1 MLSSRDRELILC
13 GPYESGKTFP
23 CMVKLHLLLCKHP
36 ITVCVVRKE
45 KIDLYDSFV
54 PQFEDKVLPYH
65 PYDNRSFVSKYGGDL
80 VKWYK
85 YPNGGRLVLRGLD
98 EVKRVQGTEYDL
110 IFANQCE
117 QLTLSDWEILSA
129 RCTGRSGRW
138 VEGGKNMHQMLG
150 DCNPDSHLHWIPKRA
165 KEGRVKLIQCS
176 HKDNPTLFRHNAWT
190 EQGKETLGHLER
202 TLTGLRRERGLHGK
216 WVGAEGVVY
225 GEFDPDRHVI
235 QEMPSG
241 WEKWRKYR
249 AIDFGVSHPFV
260 CLWAAMRPDGAL
272 FVYREYRKTG
282 ELVENHAKTIKEVS
296 KVDKNLVFT
305 VADHD
310 LQYNMA
316 LNVAGIP
323 TRMADKD
330 IHQGIDAVKVRLM
343 RDKLFFLDNCQVH
356 TDFQLKIRG
365 KPMSMVDEFATYSYK
380 DEEKQVGMAEKDD
393 IPIKGADDSLDAL
406 RYLVMAFESKIP
418 LPTYSETVGRG
429 SRI

>member
-1 MLSSRDRELILC
+1 
-13 GPYESGKTFP
+13 
-23 CMVKLHLLLCKHP
+23 
-36 ITVCVVRKE
+36 
-45 KIDLYDSFV
+45 
-54 PQFEDKVLPYH
+54 
-65 PYDNRSFVSKYGGDL
+65 
-80 VKWYK
+80 
-85 YPNGGRLVLRGLD
+85 
-98 EVKRVQGTEYDL
+98 
-110 IFANQCE
+110 
-117 QLTLSDWEILSA
+117 
-129 RCTGRSGRW
+129 
-138 VEGGKNMHQMLG
+138 MHQMLG

-393 IPIKGADDSLDAL
+393 IPIKGC
-406 RYLVMAFESKIP
+406 
-418 LPTYSETVGRG
+418 G
-429 SRI
+429 